1 MADPLATLSH
11 RSGTWGCVGWY
22 SRWHAAGHVG
32 LQGYCHHQSQPLTQ
46 APGRPFFF
54 FFLIKKSIYFGHAA
68 QHVGSQFPEQG
79 SNVHPLHWE
88 RWVSTKEPPGKSLLT
103 ILMSAS
109 LTWGCACR
117 NLRMSELKRPDKSS
131 SPRRGIWLFWPL
143 LNWVLKSIW
152 WTWFLTWK
160 AGEHRPRSFY
170 LHCILVFFFS
180 LQCHIY
186 IGVALCVQSL

>member
-22 SRWHAAGHVG
+22 SRWHGAGHMG

-54 FFLIKKSIYFGHAA
+54 FFNKKKYIYFGHAA

-79 SNVHPLHWE
+79 SNMHSLHWE

-103 ILMSAS
+103 ILMSAP

-117 NLRMSELKRPDKSS
+117 NLRMSAKETWQIIKSTKRNLALLAPSELSTEEYLMNMVLDLESWRP
-131 SPRRGIWLFWPL
+131 
-143 LNWVLKSIW
+143 
-152 WTWFLTWK
+152 
-160 AGEHRPRSFY
+160 
-170 LHCILVFFFS
+170 
-180 LQCHIY
+180 
-186 IGVALCVQSL
+186 